1 MALAKDYCGKRI
13 LENAEYQVA
22 TVLKRNPDE
31 TSVLVKLHDGTN
43 LLIIRTLVSF
53 QGHDNTVRFTV
64 HTGMGVDKLAQQ
76 TAQHNNM
83 AHNLLLEMRA

>member
-1 MALAKDYCGKRI
+1 MPLTKDYCGKRI
-13 LENAEYQVA
+13 LENAEYQTA

-43 LLIIRTLVSF
+43 LLIVRTLVSF
-53 QGHDNTVRFTV
+53 QGNDNIVRFTV
-64 HTGMGVDKLAQQ
+64 HAGVSVDKLAQQ
-76 TAQHNNM
+76 TTQHNNM